1 LSDFPASPCGGEAAE
16 PDPGGNV
23 KFGEVPVA
31 QAAGAILAHSLKLGA
46 AALKKGRVLSA
57 ADLELIAGAGLA
69 QVTVARLE
77 PGDVGEDAAA
87 ERVAAAAVGPGVAA
101 AAPFT
106 GRVNLHAEARGVL
119 VFDRERIDR
128 LNLVHEA
135 VTLGTLP
142 PFSVVEPRQMVA
154 TIKIIPFAAPED
166 AVKGCVRVAIA
177 GGSLLR
183 VAAFRPHRVG
193 LIQTRLPGLKESIL
207 DKTREVTAAR
217 LVALGCRLVSEER
230 CGHETAALGAMI
242 RDAFGHAIDMLLI
255 HGASAIL
262 DRRDVIPAA
271 IEAAGGRVD
280 HFGMPVDP
288 GNLLLLGHVGERV
301 VLGLPGC
308 ARSPKV
314 NGFDWVLER
323 LVAGLPVG
331 PAEIMGMGSGGLLA
345 EIPTRPLPR
354 AEARAPAAEKRQKEP
369 PPGPRIG
376 ALLLAAGQSRRMG
389 GPNKLLAEIDGVP
402 MVARVARRLL
412 ASRARPVVAVLGN
425 RADEIDDA
433 LGRLPVERVRNP
445 DFADGLS
452 TSLKRGLAALP
463 DDLDGVVVCLGDMP
477 LISGRHLDRL
487 IAAFNPLEGRAIV
500 VPMRHGKRGNP
511 VLWARRFFPEMTQIS
526 GDVGARHLIGEHA
539 ELVTEIE
546 MDDDAILVDIDTPE
560 ALAALQAR
568 NRPSASAEEGQ

>member
-1 LSDFPASPCGGEAAE
+1 M
-16 PDPGGNV
+16 
-23 KFGEVPVA
+23 KFGEVAVGEA
-31 QAAGAILAHSLKLGA
+31 EGAILAHSLKFGST
-46 AALKKGRVLSA
+46 ALKKGRLLSA
-57 ADLELIAGAGLA
+57 ADLELIAGAGLSRI
-69 QVTVARLE
+69 TVARLE
-77 PGDVGEDAAA
+77 PGDVAEDMAAQ
-87 ERVAAAAVGPGVAA
+87 RVALAAIGPGVSA

-106 GRVNLHAEARGVL
+106 GRVNLHADGRGVL
-119 VFDRERIDR
+119 ALDRERVDR
-128 LNLVHEA
+128 LNLVDEA
-135 VTLGTLP
+135 ITLGTLP
-142 PFSVVEPRQMVA
+142 PFTIVEPRQMVA
-154 TIKIIPFAAPED
+154 TIKIIPFAAPEE
-166 AVKGCVRVAIA
+166 AIKQCVRFAVN
-177 GGSLLR
+177 GGPLLR
-183 VAAFRPHRVG
+183 VAPFRALSLG

-207 DKTREVTAAR
+207 DKTKEVTEGR
-217 LVALGCRLVSEER
+217 LSALGCSLIFEAR
-230 CGHETAALGAMI
+230 CVHETEALASTI
-242 RDAFGHAIDMLLI
+242 HDAFSLGIEMLLI

-262 DRRDVIPAA
+262 DRRDVIPSA
-271 IEAAGGRVD
+271 IERAGGRVD

-331 PAEIMGMGSGGLLA
+331 SAEIMRMGAGGLLA

-354 AEARAPAAEKRQKEP
+354 AEAKPPSAKEKEK

-389 GPNKLLAEIDGVP
+389 GPNKLLAEIEGMP
-402 MVARVARRLL
+402 MVARVAQRLL
-412 ASRARPVVAVLGN
+412 ASRARPIIAVLGN
-425 RADEIDDA
+425 RGDEIDAA

-445 DFADGLS
+445 DFAEGLS
-452 TSLKRGLAALP
+452 TSLKCGLSSLP
-463 DDLDGVVVCLGDMP
+463 GDLDGVLVCLGDMP

-500 VPMRHGKRGNP
+500 VPTRHGKRGNP
-511 VLWARRFFPEMTQIS
+511 VLWSKRFFSEMAQIA

-539 ELVTEIE
+539 ELVAEVE

-560 ALAALQAR
+560 ALAALQSRSTTRGAQ
-568 NRPSASAEEGQ
+568 SAAEG